1 MIIQKGNDMLIISR
15 YFKLKRKFRGKNVE
29 ICFWKIKSELFL
41 ERIKKKRM
49 SGNGD
54 NEVV

>member
-41 ERIKKKRM
+41 ERIKKK
-49 SGNGD
+49 
-54 NEVV
+54 NEWKWR